1 MPASIRRAA
10 LIFPLAACLV
20 NCISA
25 QDNPATD
32 IPPLLK
38 TGDAAYLKGDYEAAL
53 PLFTRAFELAQQMPK
68 DDPVRY
74 DILKRLTSVRAAAG
88 EFADADAWLQQA
100 ITWREN
106 TLGQKD
112 PKIADDL
119 LISAALSRGMK
130 DFDRAMVIFQRV
142 RAMHV
147 AAFTFNSPQV
157 ADDFSRIAQIYLDQ
171 KKPEDAINSLNA
183 ALEIRTKLAG
193 PLDRSLVPDLD
204 RLGELYTGVRD
215 YEKSEE
221 AFRHVLTIRETLY
234 GKVHADLISTV
245 DGLAY
250 AVFGQKKY
258 DVAEPIYLR
267 LISLWETSVGMD
279 HPMVAVALDKVAVF
293 YAEQKKSGQMRDAL
307 VRSTA
312 IRAHFLASGISQQ
325 ATAELVEGH
334 TEQAKAFYQR
344 ALMVLDPPHPINQE
358 LRAELETSL
367 KGLAA
372 APVKPVAGANRKG
385 TQPKKQL

>member
-1 MPASIRRAA
+1 MPAVIRRATLA
-10 LIFPLAACLV
+10 LSLLAACA
-20 NCISA
+20 SS
-25 QDNPATD
+25 QDEPATD

-38 TGDAAYLKGDYEAAL
+38 TGDAAYLKGDYEAAF
-53 PLFTRAFELAQQMPK
+53 PLFTRAWELARQTPK
-68 DDPVRY
+68 DDPLRY

-88 EFADADAWLQQA
+88 EFSDADGYLQQA

-106 TLGQKD
+106 ALGPKD

-119 LISAALSRGMK
+119 LISAALWRGMK
-130 DFDRAMVIFQRV
+130 DFDRALLIFQRV

-147 AAFTFNSPQV
+147 AAFTFNSTQV
-157 ADDFSRIAQIYLDQ
+157 ADDFSRIAQVYMDQ

-183 ALEIRTKLAG
+183 ALGIRTQLAG
-193 PLDRSLVPDLD
+193 PLDPSLVPDLD
-204 RLGELYTGVRD
+204 RLGELHTAVRD
-215 YEKSEE
+215 YEKSED
-221 AFRHVLTIRETLY
+221 AFRHVLAIRETLY

-267 LISLWETSVGMD
+267 LISLWETSVGRD

-293 YAEQKKSGQMRDAL
+293 YAEQKKLDQMRDAL

-334 TEQAKAFYQR
+334 VEQARAFYQR
-344 ALMVLDPPHPINQE
+344 GLMVLDPPHPINEE
-358 LRAELETSL
+358 LRAEFETML
-367 KGLAA
+367 KDFG
-372 APVKPVAGANRKG
+372 KAGPNKKG
-385 TQPKKQL
+385 TQPKKKL

>member
-1 MPASIRRAA
+1 MPAAIRRAA
-10 LIFPLAACLV
+10 LIFPLLAACLV
-20 NCISA
+20 DCVSA
-25 QDNPATD
+25 QDDPARD

-53 PLFTRAFELAQQMPK
+53 PVFT
-68 DDPVRY
+68 
-74 DILKRLTSVRAAAG
+74 
-88 EFADADAWLQQA
+88 
-100 ITWREN
+100 
-106 TLGQKD
+106 
-112 PKIADDL
+112 
-119 LISAALSRGMK
+119 
-130 DFDRAMVIFQRV
+130 

-147 AAFTFNSPQV
+147 AAFTFNSTQV
-157 ADDFSRIAQIYLDQ
+157 ADDFSRIAQIYMDQ

-204 RLGELYTGVRD
+204 RLGELHTTVRD
-215 YEKSEE
+215 YEKSED
-221 AFRHVLTIRETLY
+221 AFRHVLAIRETLY

-267 LISLWETSVGMD
+267 LLSLWETSVGMD

-293 YAEQKKSGQMRDAL
+293 YAEQKKSDQMRDAL

-325 ATAELVEGH
+325 
-334 TEQAKAFYQR
+334 
-344 ALMVLDPPHPINQE
+344 
-358 LRAELETSL
+358 
-367 KGLAA
+367 
-372 APVKPVAGANRKG
+372 
-385 TQPKKQL
+385 

>member
-1 MPASIRRAA
+1 MPAAIRFTLA
-10 LIFPLAACLV
+10 LSLLAAGFA
-20 NCISA
+20 SA
-25 QDNPATD
+25 QDDPATG

-38 TGDAAYLKGDYEAAL
+38 TGDAAYLKGDYEAAF
-53 PLFTRAFELAQQMPK
+53 PLFARAWELVQQAPK
-68 DDPVRY
+68 DDPLRY

-112 PKIADDL
+112 PKIAADL
-119 LISAALSRGMK
+119 WISAALWRGMK
-130 DFDRAMVIFQRV
+130 DFDRALLIFQRV

-147 AAFTFNSPQV
+147 AAFTFNSTQV
-157 ADDFSRIAQIYLDQ
+157 ADDFSRIAQIYMDQ
-171 KKPEDAINSLNA
+171 KKPEEAINSLNV

-193 PLDRSLVPDLD
+193 PLDLSLVPDLD
-204 RLGELYTGVRD
+204 RLGELHTAARD
-215 YEKSEE
+215 YEKSEDV
-221 AFRHVLTIRETLY
+221 FRHVLAIRETLY

-293 YAEQKKSGQMRDAL
+293 YAEQKKLDQMRDAL

-325 ATAELVEGH
+325 ATAELIAGRV
-334 TEQAKAFYQR
+334 EQAKAFYQR
-344 ALMVLDPPHPINQE
+344 GLMVLDPPNPINQE
-358 LRAELETSL
+358 LRAQFETML
-367 KGLAA
+367 KDYG
-372 APVKPVAGANRKG
+372 KAGPNKKG
-385 TQPKKQL
+385 TQPKKQ